1 MVTGLFFQGCICVP
15 GLNGDLT
22 GGKAEASCG
31 KGAGIL
37 VSPTSALERDGR
49 MELRLFVPCVPGGTA
64 TLVYERCQQCW
75 VWAFQLFPGGETE
88 GDGVATWKLCCW
100 QVVFCRY

>member
-37 VSPTSALERDGR
+37 VSPTSALQRDG
-49 MELRLFVPCVPGGTA
+49 LN
-64 TLVYERCQQCW
+64 
-75 VWAFQLFPGGETE
+75 
-88 GDGVATWKLCCW
+88 GVKALCALCAGW
-100 QVVFCRY
+100 HSYTGV